1 MVVEAQRV
9 IRLKGDACVN
19 VSAWEDERERDI
31 RNTLLRDSLSSK
43 TLCSP
48 LDHTADP

>member
-19 VSAWEDERERDI
+19 VSAWEDERDI